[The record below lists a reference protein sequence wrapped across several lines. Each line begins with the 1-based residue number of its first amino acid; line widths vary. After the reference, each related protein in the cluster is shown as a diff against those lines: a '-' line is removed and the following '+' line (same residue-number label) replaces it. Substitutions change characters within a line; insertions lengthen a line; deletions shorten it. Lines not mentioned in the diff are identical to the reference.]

1 MENQVIEINV
11 KKRLRYY
18 LLEASVYF
26 KIYVLRK
33 EDTKVIQSAEEKIER
48 NFDKYF
54 KYSFLNI

>member
-33 EDTKVIQSAEEKIER
+33 EDTKVIQSAAKKIER

-54 KYSFLNI
+54 KYSFSNI

>member
-33 EDTKVIQSAEEKIER
+33 EHESHSISRRKNRT
-48 NFDKYF
+48 
-54 KYSFLNI
+54 

>member
-11 KKRLRYY
+11 KRKLRYY

-54 KYSFLNI
+54 KYSFSNI

>member
-1 MENQVIEINV
+1 MENQVIEISV

-48 NFDKYF
+48 NFEKYF
-54 KYSFLNI
+54 KYSFSNI

>member
-33 EDTKVIQSAEEKIER
+33 EETKVIQSTDKKIKC

-54 KYSFLNI
+54 KYSFSNI

>member
-1 MENQVIEINV
+1 MENKAIEMNV
-11 KKRLRYY
+11 KRKLRYY

-54 KYSFLNI
+54 KYSFSNI

>member
-1 MENQVIEINV
+1 MENKAIEMNV
-11 KKRLRYY
+11 KRKLRYY

-33 EDTKVIQSAEEKIER
+33 EDTKVIQSAGKKIER

-54 KYSFLNI
+54 KYSFSNI

>member
-11 KKRLRYY
+11 KRKLRYY

-26 KIYVLRK
+26 KMYVLRK

-54 KYSFLNI
+54 KYSFSNI

>member
-54 KYSFLNI
+54 KYSFSNI

>member
-11 KKRLRYY
+11 KRKLRYY

-48 NFDKYF
+48 NFDKYS
-54 KYSFLNI
+54 KYSFSNI

>member
-48 NFDKYF
+48 NFEKYF
-54 KYSFLNI
+54 KYSFSNI

>member
-1 MENQVIEINV
+1 MENKDIEMNV
-11 KKRLRYY
+11 KRKLRYY

-54 KYSFLNI
+54 KYSFSNI

>member
-1 MENQVIEINV
+1 MENQVIEINI

-54 KYSFLNI
+54 KYSFSNI

>member
-18 LLEASVYF
+18 FLEVSVCF

-54 KYSFLNI
+54 KYSFSNV

>member
-18 LLEASVYF
+18 LLEASVYL

-33 EDTKVIQSAEEKIER
+33 ENTKVIQSASKKIER
-48 NFDKYF
+48 NFEKYF
-54 KYSFLNI
+54 KYSFSNV

>member
-33 EDTKVIQSAEEKIER
+33 EDTKVIQSAE
-48 NFDKYF
+48 
-54 KYSFLNI
+54 